1 MNKILPRNSFF
12 TLMMFLYTAG
22 IGSAQDETGMHHRFE
37 DAEKWAGI
45 FEDPER
51 DAWQK
56 PDELIRSLEIPAD
69 AVIADIGSATGY
81 FPVRFARLAMEG
93 KVYGVDIEK
102 TLVDYLNDRAK
113 KENLSNLVS
122 ILGEPDDPKIPE
134 RADLVFICDT
144 YHHIRNRGDYFEN
157 LKRYMQPGG
166 RLVIVDFVL
175 GDLPVGPPDKHK
187 LAPDVVMMELAG
199 DGYRQM
205 PHALELPYQYV
216 LVFELEN
223 Q

>member
-1 MNKILPRNSFF
+1 
-12 TLMMFLYTAG
+12 MMVLNTSGVGY
-22 IGSAQDETGMHHRFE
+22 AQDETGMHHRFE

-45 FEDPER
+45 FENPER

-56 PDELIRSLEIPAD
+56 PDELIRSLEIPVD

-81 FPVRFARLAMEG
+81 FPVRFARVAMEG

-102 TLVDYLNDRAK
+102 TLVNYLNDRAK
-113 KENLSNLVS
+113 KENISNLVS

-144 YHHIRNRGDYFEN
+144 YHHIRDRGDYFEN
-157 LKRYMQPGG
+157 LKQYIQPKG
-166 RLVIVDFVL
+166 RLVVVDFKL

-187 LAPDVVMMELAG
+187 LAPDVVREELTGA
-199 DGYRQM
+199 GYRQV
-205 PHALELPYQYV
+205 PHALELPYQYI
-216 LVFELEN
+216 LVFDLEDI
-223 Q
+223 

>member
-1 MNKILPRNSFF
+1 
-12 TLMMFLYTAG
+12 
-22 IGSAQDETGMHHRFE
+22 MHHRFE

-45 FEDPER
+45 FENPER

-56 PDELIRSLEIPAD
+56 PDELIRSLEIPVD

-144 YHHIRNRGDYFEN
+144 YHHIRDRGDYFEN

-187 LAPDVVMMELAG
+187 LAPDVVLEELAG
-199 DGYRQM
+199 AGYRQV

-216 LVFELEN
+216 LVFNLEN

>member
-1 MNKILPRNSFF
+1 
-12 TLMMFLYTAG
+12 MMVLNMSGVGY
-22 IGSAQDETGMHHRFE
+22 AQDETGMHHRFE

-45 FEDPER
+45 FENPER

-56 PDELIRSLEIPAD
+56 PDELIRSLEIPSD

-102 TLVDYLNDRAK
+102 TLVNYLNSRAK

-122 ILGEPDDPKIPE
+122 ILGEPDDPNIPE

-144 YHHIRNRGDYFEN
+144 YHHIRDRGDYFEN
-157 LKRYMQPGG
+157 LKQYIQPEG
-166 RLVIVDFVL
+166 RLVVVDFKL

-187 LAPDVVMMELAG
+187 LAPDVVREELASA
-199 DGYRQM
+199 GYRQV
-205 PHALELPYQYV
+205 PHALELPYQYI
-216 LVFELEN
+216 LVFDLEDI
-223 Q
+223 

>member
-1 MNKILPRNSFF
+1 M
-12 TLMMFLYTAG
+12 LMMVLNTSGVGY
-22 IGSAQDETGMHHRFE
+22 AQDETGMHNRFE

-45 FEDPER
+45 FENPER

-56 PDELIRSLEIPAD
+56 PDELIRSLEIPSD

-102 TLVDYLNDRAK
+102 TLVNYLNSRAK

-122 ILGEPDDPKIPE
+122 ILGEPDDPNIPE

-144 YHHIRNRGDYFEN
+144 YHHIRDRGDYFEN
-157 LKRYMQPGG
+157 LKQYIQPEG
-166 RLVIVDFVL
+166 RLVVVDFKL

-187 LAPDVVMMELAG
+187 LAPDVVREELASA
-199 DGYRQM
+199 GYRQV
-205 PHALELPYQYV
+205 PHALELPYQYI
-216 LVFELEN
+216 LVFDLEDI
-223 Q
+223 

>member
-1 MNKILPRNSFF
+1 
-12 TLMMFLYTAG
+12 MMVLNTSGVGY
-22 IGSAQDETGMHHRFE
+22 AQDETGMHHRFE

-45 FEDPER
+45 FENPER

-56 PDELIRSLEIPAD
+56 PDELIRSLEIPVD

-81 FPVRFARLAMEG
+81 FPVRFSRLATEG

-102 TLVDYLNDRAK
+102 TLVNYLNSRAK

-144 YHHIRNRGDYFEN
+144 YHHIRDRGDYFEN
-157 LKRYMQPGG
+157 LKQYIQTEG
-166 RLVIVDFVL
+166 RLVVVDFKL

-187 LAPDVVMMELAG
+187 LAPDVVREELTGA
-199 DGYRQM
+199 GYRQV
-205 PHALELPYQYV
+205 PHALELPYQYI
-216 LVFELEN
+216 LVFDLEDI
-223 Q
+223 

>member
-1 MNKILPRNSFF
+1 M
-12 TLMMFLYTAG
+12 LMMVLNTSGVGY
-22 IGSAQDETGMHHRFE
+22 AQDETGMHHRFE

-45 FEDPER
+45 FENPER

-56 PDELIRSLEIPAD
+56 PDVLIRSLEIPVD

-81 FPVRFARLAMEG
+81 FPVRFARVAMEG

-102 TLVDYLNDRAK
+102 TLVNYLNDRAK

-134 RADLVFICDT
+134 RADLAFICDT
-144 YHHIRNRGDYFEN
+144 YHHIRDRGDYFEN
-157 LKRYMQPGG
+157 LKQYIQQKG
-166 RLVIVDFVL
+166 RLVVVDFKL

-187 LAPDVVMMELAG
+187 LAPDVVREELSGA
-199 DGYRQM
+199 GYRQV

-216 LVFELEN
+216 LVFNLEN

>member
-1 MNKILPRNSFF
+1 
-12 TLMMFLYTAG
+12 MMVLNTSGVGY
-22 IGSAQDETGMHHRFE
+22 AQDETGMHHRFE

-81 FPVRFARLAMEG
+81 FPVRFARVAMEG

-102 TLVDYLNDRAK
+102 TLVDYLNSRAK

-144 YHHIRNRGDYFEN
+144 YHHIRDRGDYFEN
-157 LKRYMQPGG
+157 LKQYIQPEG
-166 RLVIVDFVL
+166 RLVVVDFKL

-187 LAPDVVMMELAG
+187 LAPDVVREELTGA
-199 DGYRQM
+199 GYRQV
-205 PHALELPYQYV
+205 PHALELPYQYI
-216 LVFELEN
+216 LVFDLEDI
-223 Q
+223 

>member
-1 MNKILPRNSFF
+1 
-12 TLMMFLYTAG
+12 MMALNTSGVGY
-22 IGSAQDETGMHHRFE
+22 AQDETGMHHRFE

-45 FEDPER
+45 FENPER

-56 PDELIRSLEIPAD
+56 PDELIRSLEIPVD

-81 FPVRFARLAMEG
+81 FPVRFSRLATEG

-102 TLVDYLNDRAK
+102 TLVNYLNSRAK

-144 YHHIRNRGDYFEN
+144 YHHIRDRGDYFEN
-157 LKRYMQPGG
+157 LKQYIQTEG
-166 RLVIVDFVL
+166 RLVVVDFKL

-187 LAPDVVMMELAG
+187 LAPDVVREELTGA
-199 DGYRQM
+199 GYRQV
-205 PHALELPYQYV
+205 PHALELPYQYI
-216 LVFELEN
+216 LVFDLEDI
-223 Q
+223 